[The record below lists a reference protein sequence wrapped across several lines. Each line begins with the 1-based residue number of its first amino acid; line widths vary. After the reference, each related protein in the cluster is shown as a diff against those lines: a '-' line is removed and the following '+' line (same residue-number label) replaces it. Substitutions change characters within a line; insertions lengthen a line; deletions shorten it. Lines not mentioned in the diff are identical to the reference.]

1 MKRRYHSLHE
11 RHKRARPAAL
21 RYKMKNVFP
30 VESQSGRHGTS
41 SVGMCEFFVIG
52 NIVFRVLVKH
62 VVDGWFTAASS
73 RISQP
78 SQRVAEGI
86 LAQRRA
92 WQASNTNKVDT
103 IPRPASLVGNE
114 MAEVGATD

>member
-1 MKRRYHSLHE
+1 MCFQSS
-11 RHKRARPAAL
+11 PS
-21 RYKMKNVFP
+21 P
-30 VESQSGRHGTS
+30 VAMVDGKQCGYVR
-41 SVGMCEFFVIG
+41 VLCLC

-62 VVDGWFTAASS
+62 VVDGRFTAASS

-92 WQASNTNKVDT
+92 WQASNANKVDT

>member
-1 MKRRYHSLHE
+1 MCFQSSLTS
-11 RHKRARPAAL
+11 
-21 RYKMKNVFP
+21 P
-30 VESQSGRHGTS
+30 VAMVS

>member
-21 RYKMKNVFP
+21 RYKLKNVFP

-52 NIVFRVLVKH
+52 NIVFLVKH

-103 IPRPASLVGNE
+103 IPRSASLVGNE

>member
-1 MKRRYHSLHE
+1 MCFQSS
-11 RHKRARPAAL
+11 PS
-21 RYKMKNVFP
+21 P
-30 VESQSGRHGTS
+30 VAMVAMVS

-62 VVDGWFTAASS
+62 VVDGRFTAASS

>member
-1 MKRRYHSLHE
+1 
-11 RHKRARPAAL
+11 
-21 RYKMKNVFP
+21 
-30 VESQSGRHGTS
+30 
-41 SVGMCEFFVIG
+41 MCAWVLVIG
-52 NIVFRVLVKH
+52 NIVFRAIVKH
-62 VVDGWFTAASS
+62 VFRVDGWFTAASF

-92 WQASNTNKVDT
+92 WQASNTHKVDT
-103 IPRPASLVGNE
+103 ISRSAARVGNE

>member
-1 MKRRYHSLHE
+1 MSVTSAHGPLHFVT
-11 RHKRARPAAL
+11 RC
-21 RYKMKNVFP
+21 KMCFQSSPSP
-30 VESQSGRHGTS
+30 VAMVS

-103 IPRPASLVGNE
+103 IPRSASLVGNE